1 MPEINV
7 DEVTRIAKDAAYI
20 AIGFGVLTLQ
30 KAQVQRR
37 ELNDQFQGQ
46 VIDQA
51 KAQITD
57 VRENLERVAAD
68 ATAQFEKVAADATT
82 QFEKLTGNVDDR
94 VKLVEERLS
103 DLEERIEQLLDEV
116 ESKLPEQA
124 AELVAQAREVAREAR
139 GQVRSL
145 VSRAA

>member
-7 DEVTRIAKDAAYI
+7 DDITQIVKDAAYV
-20 AIGFGVLTLQ
+20 AIGFGLLTVQ

-37 ELNDQFQGQ
+37 ELTDQFQGQ
-46 VIDQA
+46 FIDQA
-51 KAQITD
+51 KAQLAEA
-57 VRENLERVAAD
+57 RENLEKVTAD
-68 ATAQFEKVAADATT
+68 ATSQW
-82 QFEKLTGNVDDR
+82 EKLSDNVDDR
-94 VKLVEERLS
+94 VKLVGERLN
-103 DLEERIEQLLDEV
+103 DLEDRLESLLDEI

-124 AELVAQAREVAREAR
+124 AELVAQAREVAKEAR